1 MMSNVAPKK
10 GITFD
15 GIEDSW
21 FYLCS
26 QCYSQKGV
34 ESCDSYTK
42 KREIVEVFTRK
53 EYWSRPESADHLVAR
68 LVPLNKKFPLTPLV
82 PEYRP
87 IVVSSPVIKFLE
99 GFIKPSLDKYSV
111 SRMRVEQFA
120 FIRGIGIEECRYSL
134 VGEVVEQ
141 ISSSGGCWVVFV
153 DFSSAYEM
161 VLRSKLFELLVEK
174 NILGR

>member
-1 MMSNVAPKK
+1 
-10 GITFD
+10 
-15 GIEDSW
+15 
-21 FYLCS
+21 
-26 QCYSQKGV
+26 
-34 ESCDSYTK
+34 
-42 KREIVEVFTRK
+42 
-53 EYWSRPESADHLVAR
+53 
-68 LVPLNKKFPLTPLV
+68 
-82 PEYRP
+82 
-87 IVVSSPVIKFLE
+87 
-99 GFIKPSLDKYSV
+99 
-111 SRMRVEQFA
+111 MRVEQFG

>member
-26 QCYSQKGV
+26 QFYSQKGV
-34 ESCDSYTK
+34 ESCASYTK
-42 KREIVEVFTRK
+42 KRTIVEVFTRK
-53 EYWSRPESADHLVAR
+53 EYWSRPESADHL
-68 LVPLNKKFPLTPLV
+68 NKKFPLTPLM
-82 PEYRP
+82 PEYSP
-87 IVVSSPVIKFLE
+87 IVVSSLVIKFLE
-99 GFIKPSLDKYSV
+99 GFIKPSLDKYSI
-111 SRMRVEQFA
+111 SRMRVEQFG

-153 DFSSAYEM
+153 DFSSAYDM

-174 NILGR
+174 NILVRLQL

>member
-1 MMSNVAPKK
+1 MMRNVAPKN

-15 GIEDSW
+15 GIEDSL

-34 ESCDSYTK
+34 ESCASYTK
-42 KREIVEVFTRK
+42 KRTIVEVFTRK

-99 GFIKPSLDKYSV
+99 GSLSLHWISTV
-111 SRMRVEQFA
+111 SA
-120 FIRGIGIEECRYSL
+120 G
-134 VGEVVEQ
+134 
-141 ISSSGGCWVVFV
+141 
-153 DFSSAYEM
+153 
-161 VLRSKLFELLVEK
+161 
-174 NILGR
+174 